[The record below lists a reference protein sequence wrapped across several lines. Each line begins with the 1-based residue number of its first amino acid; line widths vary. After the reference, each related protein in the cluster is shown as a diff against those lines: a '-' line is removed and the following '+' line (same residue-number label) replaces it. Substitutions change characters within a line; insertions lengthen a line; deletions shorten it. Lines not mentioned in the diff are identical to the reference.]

1 MAKEAK
7 TNAMRMLERAKVTY
21 TSHEYPHEEGQ
32 AVDGANVARLTG
44 QDPARV
50 FKTLVTQGADRN
62 YYVFVVPVLAEL
74 DLKKAAKAAGVKSVA
89 MIHVADINK
98 VTGYIRGGCSPVG
111 MKKQFVT
118 VYDESCLAQQTMLVS
133 GGRIGTQI
141 EMRPGGPHQG
151 HARQDGGHHT
161 GARGMMRLDKYL
173 AERTGMTRSE
183 SRKAVTK
190 GRVSID
196 GAVCRKAD
204 TQLDEH
210 TAAVALDGVP
220 LAGAYRKFVY
230 IMLNKPEG
238 VVSASR
244 DKKDTTVVDLV
255 AADFPRR
262 ELFPAGRLDK
272 TSTGFVLLT
281 DDGALAHDILSPA
294 HHVEKQYVVTLDT
307 PLTDAMRRGFAAGV
321 TLTDGETMAP
331 AGVEPLTGD
340 GLTVQVTLRQGVYHQ
355 IKRMFGVFDAGVN
368 ALHRESIGGVA
379 LDPALAPGQWREL
392 TAEEVERL
400 RTR

>member
-1 MAKEAK
+1 
-7 TNAMRMLERAKVTY
+7 
-21 TSHEYPHEEGQ
+21 
-32 AVDGANVARLTG
+32 
-44 QDPARV
+44 
-50 FKTLVTQGADRN
+50 
-62 YYVFVVPVLAEL
+62 
-74 DLKKAAKAAGVKSVA
+74 
-89 MIHVADINK
+89 
-98 VTGYIRGGCSPVG
+98 
-111 MKKQFVT
+111 
-118 VYDESCLAQQTMLVS
+118 
-133 GGRIGTQI
+133 
-141 EMRPGGPHQG
+141 
-151 HARQDGGHHT
+151 
-161 GARGMMRLDKYL
+161 
-173 AERTGMTRSE
+173 
-183 SRKAVTK
+183 
-190 GRVSID
+190 
-196 GAVCRKAD
+196 
-204 TQLDEH
+204 
-210 TAAVALDGVP
+210 
-220 LAGAYRKFVY
+220 
-230 IMLNKPEG
+230 MLNKPEG

-307 PLTDAMRRGFAAGV
+307 PLTDAMCRGFAAGV

-392 TAEEVERL
+392 TEEEVERL
-400 RTR
+400 QNVK

>member
-1 MAKEAK
+1 
-7 TNAMRMLERAKVTY
+7 
-21 TSHEYPHEEGQ
+21 
-32 AVDGANVARLTG
+32 
-44 QDPARV
+44 
-50 FKTLVTQGADRN
+50 
-62 YYVFVVPVLAEL
+62 
-74 DLKKAAKAAGVKSVA
+74 
-89 MIHVADINK
+89 
-98 VTGYIRGGCSPVG
+98 
-111 MKKQFVT
+111 
-118 VYDESCLAQQTMLVS
+118 
-133 GGRIGTQI
+133 
-141 EMRPGGPHQG
+141 
-151 HARQDGGHHT
+151 
-161 GARGMMRLDKYL
+161 MMRLDKYL

-307 PLTDAMRRGFAAGV
+307 PLTD
-321 TLTDGETMAP
+321 
-331 AGVEPLTGD
+331 D

-400 RTR
+400 QNVK

>member
-1 MAKEAK
+1 
-7 TNAMRMLERAKVTY
+7 
-21 TSHEYPHEEGQ
+21 
-32 AVDGANVARLTG
+32 
-44 QDPARV
+44 
-50 FKTLVTQGADRN
+50 
-62 YYVFVVPVLAEL
+62 
-74 DLKKAAKAAGVKSVA
+74 
-89 MIHVADINK
+89 
-98 VTGYIRGGCSPVG
+98 
-111 MKKQFVT
+111 
-118 VYDESCLAQQTMLVS
+118 
-133 GGRIGTQI
+133 
-141 EMRPGGPHQG
+141 
-151 HARQDGGHHT
+151 
-161 GARGMMRLDKYL
+161 MRLDKYL
-173 AERTGMTRSE
+173 AETAQCTRSE
-183 SRKAVTK
+183 AKALLAK
-190 GRVSID
+190 GRVTVN
-196 GAVCRKAD
+196 GAVCRKGD
-204 TQLDEH
+204 TQLKEAD
-210 TAAVALDGVP
+210 AVAVDGKA
-220 LAGAYRKFVY
+220 LAYRQFVY
-230 IMLNKPEG
+230 LMLNKPEG

-331 AGVEPLTGD
+331 AGVEPLTDD

>member
-1 MAKEAK
+1 
-7 TNAMRMLERAKVTY
+7 
-21 TSHEYPHEEGQ
+21 
-32 AVDGANVARLTG
+32 
-44 QDPARV
+44 
-50 FKTLVTQGADRN
+50 
-62 YYVFVVPVLAEL
+62 
-74 DLKKAAKAAGVKSVA
+74 
-89 MIHVADINK
+89 
-98 VTGYIRGGCSPVG
+98 
-111 MKKQFVT
+111 
-118 VYDESCLAQQTMLVS
+118 
-133 GGRIGTQI
+133 
-141 EMRPGGPHQG
+141 
-151 HARQDGGHHT
+151 
-161 GARGMMRLDKYL
+161 MMRLDKYL

-196 GAVCRKAD
+196 GAVCRRAD

-307 PLTDAMRRGFAAGV
+307 

-331 AGVEPLTGD
+331 AGVEPLTDD

-400 RTR
+400 QNVK

>member
-1 MAKEAK
+1 
-7 TNAMRMLERAKVTY
+7 
-21 TSHEYPHEEGQ
+21 
-32 AVDGANVARLTG
+32 
-44 QDPARV
+44 
-50 FKTLVTQGADRN
+50 
-62 YYVFVVPVLAEL
+62 
-74 DLKKAAKAAGVKSVA
+74 
-89 MIHVADINK
+89 
-98 VTGYIRGGCSPVG
+98 
-111 MKKQFVT
+111 
-118 VYDESCLAQQTMLVS
+118 
-133 GGRIGTQI
+133 
-141 EMRPGGPHQG
+141 
-151 HARQDGGHHT
+151 
-161 GARGMMRLDKYL
+161 MRLDKYL
-173 AERTGMTRSE
+173 AETAQCTRSE
-183 SRKAVTK
+183 AKALLAK
-190 GRVSID
+190 GRVTVN
-196 GAVCRKAD
+196 GAVCKKGD
-204 TQLDEH
+204 TQLKAAD
-210 TAAVALDGVP
+210 AVAVDGRALD
-220 LAGAYRKFVY
+220 YQQFVY
-230 IMLNKPEG
+230 LMLNKPEG

-331 AGVEPLTGD
+331 AGVEPLAGD

>member
-1 MAKEAK
+1 
-7 TNAMRMLERAKVTY
+7 
-21 TSHEYPHEEGQ
+21 
-32 AVDGANVARLTG
+32 
-44 QDPARV
+44 
-50 FKTLVTQGADRN
+50 
-62 YYVFVVPVLAEL
+62 
-74 DLKKAAKAAGVKSVA
+74 
-89 MIHVADINK
+89 
-98 VTGYIRGGCSPVG
+98 
-111 MKKQFVT
+111 
-118 VYDESCLAQQTMLVS
+118 
-133 GGRIGTQI
+133 
-141 EMRPGGPHQG
+141 
-151 HARQDGGHHT
+151 
-161 GARGMMRLDKYL
+161 MRLDKYL
-173 AERTGMTRSE
+173 AETAQCTRSE
-183 SRKAVTK
+183 AKALLAK
-190 GRVSID
+190 GRVTVN
-196 GAVCRKAD
+196 GAVCRKGD
-204 TQLDEH
+204 TQLKEAD
-210 TAAVALDGVP
+210 AVAVDGKA
-220 LAGAYRKFVY
+220 LAYRQFVY
-230 IMLNKPEG
+230 LMLNKPEG

-331 AGVEPLTGD
+331 AGVEPLTDD

-400 RTR
+400 QNVK